1 MLSLAAV
8 SEREERAEAAS
19 PKSCP
24 SIPSKLQPVRS
35 RESREEDQRTA
46 CMRARSCSTRT
57 VELARERKPMW
68 RTAVWNKDGSTWI
81 KGGVGVKGG
90 FLHLCQCESCQG
102 EWVEVGGLQV
112 AKNHLHLLSSQPT
125 VTQTDHFPLA
135 HCAGHTGDTFLGKI
149 CSQFMDTGD
158 HIEFLNSW
166 TSEIPC
172 SMEQSPSLRKRGPIG
187 WS

>member
-1 MLSLAAV
+1 M
-8 SEREERAEAAS
+8 
-19 PKSCP
+19 
-24 SIPSKLQPVRS
+24 
-35 RESREEDQRTA
+35 
-46 CMRARSCSTRT
+46 
-57 VELARERKPMW
+57 
-68 RTAVWNKDGSTWI
+68 
-81 KGGVGVKGG
+81 
-90 FLHLCQCESCQG
+90 
-102 EWVEVGGLQV
+102 EVGGLQV

-172 SMEQSPSLRKRGPIG
+172 SMEQSPSLRKRAPVDLRLLLQILSERYLSYPSLFRPTRLHQGRPLGWGKDRVAKSQRVEPLRKIKIMSHLTLSFSATLKEGWQLSPLPLLWDQDKIGPAL
-187 WS
+187 